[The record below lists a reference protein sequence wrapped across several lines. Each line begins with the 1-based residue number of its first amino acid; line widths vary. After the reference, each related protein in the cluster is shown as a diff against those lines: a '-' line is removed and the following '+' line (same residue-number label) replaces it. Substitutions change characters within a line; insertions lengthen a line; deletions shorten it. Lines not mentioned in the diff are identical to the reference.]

1 MRGRKPLSVISS
13 MRTST
18 FIKKESPNEGTETL
32 ASSVNANAATNK
44 KRIPEWGDGNEC
56 FGVLPVILHQYKKR
70 IPEWGDGN
78 SDCFPRYYF
87 KYYANK
93 KRIPEWGD
101 GNLIIIKR
109 DVLSIHTI
117 KKESPNEGTET
128 RTAESCKLLRLRGI
142 KKESP
147 NEGTETYFA
156 HLGFFGIHPDKKR
169 IPE

>member
-1 MRGRKPLSVISS
+1 MRGRKQIFCKCL
-13 MRTST
+13 
-18 FIKKESPNEGTETL
+18 EWHG
-32 ASSVNANAATNK
+32 NK
-44 KRIPEWGDGNEC
+44 
-56 FGVLPVILHQYKKR
+56 
-70 IPEWGDGN
+70 
-78 SDCFPRYYF
+78 
-87 KYYANK
+87 
-93 KRIPEWGD
+93 
-101 GNLIIIKR
+101 
-109 DVLSIHTI
+109 I

>member
-1 MRGRKPLSVISS
+1 MPLRSS
-13 MRTST
+13 LLI
-18 FIKKESPNEGTETL
+18 IKKESPNEGTETIFVYPFVPFFL
-32 ASSVNANAATNK
+32 TV
-44 KRIPEWGDGNEC
+44 
-56 FGVLPVILHQYKKR
+56 
-70 IPEWGDGN
+70 
-78 SDCFPRYYF
+78 
-87 KYYANK
+87 
-93 KRIPEWGD
+93 
-101 GNLIIIKR
+101 
-109 DVLSIHTI
+109 I

>member
-1 MRGRKPLSVISS
+1 MRGRKPPLKRFFSVSEYI
-13 MRTST
+13 
-18 FIKKESPNEGTETL
+18 IKKESPNEGTETRII
-32 ASSVNANAATNK
+32 SVSF
-44 KRIPEWGDGNEC
+44 D
-56 FGVLPVILHQYKKR
+56 
-70 IPEWGDGN
+70 
-78 SDCFPRYYF
+78 
-87 KYYANK
+87 
-93 KRIPEWGD
+93 
-101 GNLIIIKR
+101 
-109 DVLSIHTI
+109 DVFQHI

>member
-1 MRGRKPLSVISS
+1 MRGRKPSISFCLKAVFPD
-13 MRTST
+13 R
-18 FIKKESPNEGTETL
+18 IKKESPNEGTETL
-32 ASSVNANAATNK
+32 LPLT
-44 KRIPEWGDGNEC
+44 P
-56 FGVLPVILHQYKKR
+56 VLLTTTHKKR